1 MTLAYKEIDSPVGKL
16 KIVASAKTL
25 VAVEWEEA
33 GNRKRHDP
41 AKFDPR
47 HPILREAERQLDEY
61 FAGTRTHFDLPLDA
75 RGSEFEKKVWRA
87 LEKIPYGKT
96 RSYLDLAKA
105 IGSPKACR
113 AVGAANSRNPLPIV
127 VPCHRVIGANGKL
140 TGFAGGL
147 ERKATLLTHEA
158 RAAAAVKDGPSESRR
173 GVAKFKAAK
182 EVSHVAHSVRRS

>member
-1 MTLAYKEIDSPVGKL
+1 MTLSYKEINSPVGKL
-16 KIVASAKTL
+16 KIVASAKHL
-25 VAVEWEEA
+25 VAVEWEVEP
-33 GNRKRHDP
+33 GNRKRDNP

-47 HPILREAERQLDEY
+47 HPILCETERQLGEY
-61 FAGTRTHFDLPLDA
+61 FAGKRTQFDLPLEA

-96 RSYLDLAKA
+96 RSYLDLARA

-113 AVGAANSRNPLPIV
+113 AVGAANSRNPLPII

-147 ERKATLLTHEA
+147 DRKATLLAHEA
-158 RAAAAVKDGPSESRR
+158 HAAASVKR
-173 GVAKFKAAK
+173 
-182 EVSHVAHSVRRS
+182 

>member
-1 MTLAYKEIDSPVGKL
+1 MTLSYKEINSPVGKL
-16 KIVASAKTL
+16 KIVASANTL
-25 VAVEWEEA
+25 VAIEWEEKP
-33 GNRKRHDP
+33 GNRKRHDLLN
-41 AKFDPR
+41 FEPR
-47 HPILREAERQLDEY
+47 HPILLETERQLSQY
-61 FAGTRTHFDLPLDA
+61 FAGARTRFDLPLEA

-96 RSYLDLAKA
+96 RSYIDLAKA

-147 ERKATLLTHEA
+147 ERKATLLAHEA
-158 RAAAAVKDGPSESRR
+158 RASAPFQRKDRLGHGLQKCP
-173 GVAKFKAAK
+173 
-182 EVSHVAHSVRRS
+182 

>member
-1 MTLAYKEIDSPVGKL
+1 MTLSYKEINSPVGKL

-25 VAVEWEEA
+25 IAIEWEGES
-33 GNRKRHDP
+33 GKRKREHP
-41 AKFDPR
+41 SKFDPR
-47 HPILREAERQLDEY
+47 HPILLETERQLGEY
-61 FAGTRTHFDLPLDA
+61 FAGIRTRFDLPLEA
-75 RGSEFEKKVWRA
+75 RGSDFEKKVWQA
-87 LEKIPYGKT
+87 LKKIPYGKT

-147 ERKATLLTHEA
+147 EKKATLLAHEA
-158 RAAAAVKDGPSESRR
+158 RALAPR
-173 GVAKFKAAK
+173 
-182 EVSHVAHSVRRS
+182 